1 MAALAAHHGKSAKI
15 SKLASAF
22 APCASSRAK
31 GAVAHRLAAALASK
45 ASRFCTAPSNHA
57 SASNAVEGQVR
68 SSQSERVGALQ
79 RLQSAL
85 EAGLRAP
92 RAAERTLNQQKQA
105 QQQKQRKA
113 EARAIALAEAEEKN
127 GEKSKK
133 RRSDGRSLM
142 GRKSKTST
150 ADTRRL
156 EMLLGKDNATSVQ
169 GSGEHFKS
177 EMQRQPTRPS
187 SGTGK
192 KMRRGRR

>member
-1 MAALAAHHGKSAKI
+1 MA
-15 SKLASAF
+15 
-22 APCASSRAK
+22 SRGPQTVYVPPGRRGQQGRKPKA
-31 GAVAHRLAAALASK
+31 AVAKKSTKGDEDLDEDEEDGDVIDRQALK
-45 ASRFCTAPSNHA
+45 
-57 SASNAVEGQVR
+57 GL
-68 SSQSERVGALQ
+68 GAMLV
-79 RLQSAL
+79 
-85 EAGLRAP
+85 
-92 RAAERTLNQQKQA
+92 QA

-177 EMQRQPTRPS
+177 DMQRQPTRPS